1 MISHKCQYSLR
12 AVFELGKQRG
22 NGPVK
27 IAEIAKAQAIPT
39 RFLESILNQL
49 KQGGFVESRRGRE
62 GGYLLTDPPAR
73 IKVGEIIRFI
83 EGPIA
88 PVECVEGESGCP
100 LRSDCVFLPMYKKV
114 SEAVSDVYDG
124 TTFQDLMDQ
133 EEKMTKRYVADF
145 NI

>member
-1 MISHKCQYSLR
+1 MISQKCQYSLR
-12 AVFELGKQRG
+12 AVFELGKRWG

-27 IAEIAKAQAIPT
+27 IAEIAKAQAIPI

-62 GGYLLTDPPAR
+62 GGYLLAHAPAR

-88 PVECVEGESGCP
+88 PVECAVGESGCP
-100 LRSDCVFLPMYKKV
+100 HRTDCVFLPMYQKV
-114 SEAVSDVYDG
+114 GKAVADVYDG
-124 TTFQDLMDQ
+124 TTFQDLMDR
-133 EEKMTKRYVADF
+133 EKTIAERYVADF
-145 NI
+145 TI